1 MSSSRLMD
9 GGRATTETRPRIPT
23 SVALILIGL
32 CGMIFLC
39 SALYWVGGQ
48 VSGMVTGGD
57 TTQTEAATE
66 AAPHIGPR
74 DVFAVITAQ
83 DRTNCLARAYWQIVS
98 IQTPTS
104 TVYECHPQ

>member
-1 MSSSRLMD
+1 MSSSRLID
-9 GGRATTETRPRIPT
+9 CVRATTETRPRIPT